1 MAQAV
6 DLAYAARLPPKEA
19 VSYFRSKGHNVT
31 WNWYEQLTD
40 AHARAFTVAK
50 AVRLDVLNTIRDE
63 VDRAVHD
70 GITRQEFTRTLAPRL
85 QKLGWWGKQ
94 IVVDTEGNAKETE
107 LGSPRR
113 LATIYNVNMRTAYNS
128 GRYAQMMN
136 NVEDYPFWQY
146 VAVMDG
152 RTRPEH
158 AALNGLVFRY
168 DDPFWKTHYPPNG
181 WNCRCRVRALSA
193 ERMKTL
199 GLKVSYGA
207 SFVHT
212 HDVDAGIDETTGE
225 IFRTES
231 TTYDNGRVKMTPDVG
246 WSYNPGSAAF
256 GTDQTLIRK
265 VIETRDPQL
274 REQVI
279 QSLNNSRERQLAF
292 SVWAKRTLA
301 SGRAGDAVQTLGFMS
316 ESVAAM
322 VRARAGA
329 EPARLLAISE
339 KGLSDAVSAADPKL
353 SDTDVQQLPALMAQ
367 PQAVLWDSSKNM
379 LLYVTPADDA
389 GQQIVIRT
397 EPAVK
402 KGSDLLDQVVSLS
415 RASLSSLQSAVN
427 AGSLEVIEGRLGLKE
442 AP

>member
-19 VSYFRSKGHNVT
+19 VSYFRARGHNVT

-50 AVRLDVLNTIRDE
+50 AVRLDVLNTLRDE

-94 IVVDTEGNAKETE
+94 IVVDTEGNAKEIE

-158 AALNGLVFRY
+158 AALNGMVFRY

-193 ERMKTL
+193 ERMKAM

-231 TTYDNGRVKMTPDVG
+231 TTFDNGRVKMTPDVG

-292 SVWAKRTLA
+292 SVWAGRVITTR
-301 SGRAGDAVQTLGFMS
+301 RAGNAVQTLGFMT
-316 ESVAAM
+316 ESIANSVLQRTGNA
-322 VRARAGA
+322 
-329 EPARLLAISE
+329 PARLLVMSE
-339 KGLSDAVSAADPKL
+339 KNLLHADSTKHQKTGVALLPDDLKLLPTLIAA
-353 SDTDVQQLPALMAQ
+353 
-367 PQAVLWDSSKNM
+367 PQAVLWDKVHSNLIYLVSSQTGTAKVVVNAP
-379 LLYVTPADDA
+379 YAIKRQV
-389 GQQIVIRT
+389 
-397 EPAVK
+397 
-402 KGSDLLDQVVSLS
+402 DLLDVLI
-415 RASLSSLQSAVN
+415 N
-427 AGSLEVIEGRLGLKE
+427 AYRLTDVGDLKADIAGGKIEILEGSID
-442 AP
+442 